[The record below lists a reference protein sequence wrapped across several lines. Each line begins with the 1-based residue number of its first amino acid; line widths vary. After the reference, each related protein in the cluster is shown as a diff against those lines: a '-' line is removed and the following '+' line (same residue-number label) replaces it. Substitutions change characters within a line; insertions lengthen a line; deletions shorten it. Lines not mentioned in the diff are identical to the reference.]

1 VDKDSFYDI
10 VRNKYDRKIY
20 HVSTMP
26 NPVLGYWETAVFSDP
41 GPAFGGAVKRGD
53 TILTPEF
60 VRKGSVSGAEGEGLA
75 DLARRGP
82 KGAHKLVRSRVAN
95 EDPSKWVM
103 TSDELER
110 HKQFVLDF
118 MDRREA
124 SGINQEDRTQ
134 QERGTG
140 ASGRHMPSVATTG
153 DPAHNDTQL
162 VVAALKRIVV
172 EPYRIDDRVPGYVL
186 SIDPQLQPGLTIEWT
201 NPPGPN
207 QYAALVSRGSLP
219 LGMARFTWP
228 KIADER
234 ALAFKMAE
242 WLLQATGRMRSE
254 FKVEVL
260 PQDRLG
266 PFGLRRVRFIT
277 GHNGF
282 GYCELVV
289 FPEDAAGISNERG
302 HFPLNEHMSDKEAL
316 MAMLV
321 MQDLAEA
328 EHGRFQLKIAE
339 SLRQALDK
347 RDWEQVGHA
356 ADSLVLS
363 DDEMRQLSADAQQKS
378 EPWRRGSA
386 STVDEIPDLAH
397 GGATAVLGSG
407 PVAFVIEE
415 IMARQELIVAS
426 NRRFQFKTVESL
438 RQAIRDSSWDEV
450 QHIAE
455 TLVLVGAE
463 IERRFQPVQSP

>member
-1 VDKDSFYDI
+1 MGKDNFYDA
-10 VRNKYDRKIY
+10 VRNKYDHKIY

-26 NPVLGYWETAVFSDP
+26 NPVLGFWETAVFSDP
-41 GPAFGGAVKRGD
+41 GPIFGGAVQRGE

-60 VRKGSVSGAEGEGLA
+60 VRKAPVSGPQEEQLA

-82 KGAHKLVRSRVAN
+82 KGTHKLVRNRVAN
-95 EDPSKWVM
+95 EYPSHWTM
-103 TSDELER
+103 TSNELER

-118 MDRREA
+118 MGRREA
-124 SGINQEDRTQ
+124 NAINEEQRTHQEL
-134 QERGTG
+134 GTG
-140 ASGRHMPSVATTG
+140 ASGRHMPSVATEG
-153 DPAHNDTQL
+153 DSARNDTQL

-172 EPYRIDDRVPGYVL
+172 APYRVDDRVPGYVL
-186 SIDPQLQPGLTIEWT
+186 PVDPQLQPGLTIQWT
-201 NPPGPN
+201 DPPDPN

-228 KIADER
+228 KKPDER

-254 FKVEVL
+254 FKVDVL
-260 PQDRLG
+260 AQDRIG
-266 PFGLRRVRFIT
+266 PFGLRRVRLIT

-289 FPEDAAGISNERG
+289 FPEDTAGISDERG
-302 HFPLNEHMSDKEAL
+302 HFPLNEHMSDKEVL
-316 MAMLV
+316 TAMLL

-347 RDWEQVGHA
+347 RDWEQVGHV
-356 ADSLVLS
+356 ADTLVLS
-363 DDEMRQLSADAQQKS
+363 DDEMRQLSAEAQQKS
-378 EPWRRGSA
+378 EPWRRSSA
-386 STVDEIPDLAH
+386 STDDKIRDLSH
-397 GGATAVLGSG
+397 GGVTAVPASG

-438 RQAIRDSSWDEV
+438 RQAIRDSNWDEV